1 MRLLAHRSLT
11 NQLLGT
17 MCWTCSPRYLES
29 RKTTINEHVQ
39 IPRSLLEAG
48 RALVKERT
56 NQKNGLV

>member
-1 MRLLAHRSLT
+1 
-11 NQLLGT
+11 
-17 MCWTCSPRYLES
+17 
-29 RKTTINEHVQ
+29 VQ